1 MLQFQGVEV
10 LLELPHMYEVCY
22 ELGIVATALPS
33 DLFND
38 QLRISLHQELSDP
51 QRDRASVR
59 PKIKASYSAMLL
71 VALNSRCTMYFS

>member
-10 LLELPHMYEVCY
+10 LLELPHMYEVCC

-33 DLFND
+33 DLLND
-38 QLRISLHQELSDP
+38 QMRIFLHQELPDP
-51 QRDRASVR
+51 RDRACVR

-71 VALNSRCTMYFS
+71 VALNSRCTIYFS